1 MCNCEV
7 GPQMTN
13 CPESC
18 KMFLLSFHDGIGIA
32 GDRWKFIIEC
42 YDLSKFPVK
51 GKRWQPLRGDA
62 VYATYCL
69 VMEPTTVG
77 SLWLENDLHENEL
90 EFESYMGRSRKN
102 VRVTSHGI
110 HAEIHE
116 IWTCVAPAAPPLFH
130 AAVNP
135 CFQGESPWN
144 WSCNSVN
151 LRKSTVTWMRRHYVF
166 TVISRWSTFSST
178 VDVWN
183 INCVIFSDTHC
194 SFRPPI
200 CGTVHFM
207 RGCQCTSKIMKME
220 CQNLPLST
228 SLSVLTFQQLV

>member
-1 MCNCEV
+1 MWIPPLILV
-7 GPQMTN
+7 GYILPHRN
-13 CPESC
+13 
-18 KMFLLSFHDGIGIA
+18 A
-32 GDRWKFIIEC
+32 GRCRAQPDSVWTCLKAH
-42 YDLSKFPVK
+42 LPV
-51 GKRWQPLRGDA
+51 LRGTMTK
-62 VYATYCL
+62 YFSIL
-69 VMEPTTVG
+69 LEPTTVG

-90 EFESYMGRSRKN
+90 EFESYMGRSKKN
-102 VRVTSHGI
+102 VRVTSDGI

-135 CFQGESPWN
+135 CLQWESPWN

-178 VDVWN
+178 VNVCN

-194 SFRPPI
+194 SFGPPI
-200 CGTVHFM
+200 LWHSPFHAGV
-207 RGCQCTSKIMKME
+207 
-220 CQNLPLST
+220 
-228 SLSVLTFQQLV
+228 SVY

>member
-1 MCNCEV
+1 
-7 GPQMTN
+7 
-13 CPESC
+13 
-18 KMFLLSFHDGIGIA
+18 
-32 GDRWKFIIEC
+32 
-42 YDLSKFPVK
+42 
-51 GKRWQPLRGDA
+51 
-62 VYATYCL
+62 
-69 VMEPTTVG
+69 MELTTVG

-90 EFESYMGRSRKN
+90 ESESYMGRSRKN

-135 CFQGESPWN
+135 CLQGESPWN

-178 VDVWN
+178 VDVCN
-183 INCVIFSDTHC
+183 IKCVIFSDTHC
-194 SFRPPI
+194 SFRPPLY

>member
-1 MCNCEV
+1 MEARR
-7 GPQMTN
+7 
-13 CPESC
+13 PE
-18 KMFLLSFHDGIGIA
+18 
-32 GDRWKFIIEC
+32 
-42 YDLSKFPVK
+42 Y
-51 GKRWQPLRGDA
+51 
-62 VYATYCL
+62 TYNDIVCLCL
-69 VMEPTTVG
+69 VEPTTVG

-116 IWTCVAPAAPPLFH
+116 IWTCVAPAALPLFH

-135 CFQGESPWN
+135 CLQGESPWN

-178 VDVWN
+178 VDVCN

-200 CGTVHFM
+200 LWHSPFHAGV
-207 RGCQCTSKIMKME
+207 
-220 CQNLPLST
+220 
-228 SLSVLTFQQLV
+228 SVY

>member
-1 MCNCEV
+1 
-7 GPQMTN
+7 
-13 CPESC
+13 
-18 KMFLLSFHDGIGIA
+18 
-32 GDRWKFIIEC
+32 
-42 YDLSKFPVK
+42 
-51 GKRWQPLRGDA
+51 
-62 VYATYCL
+62 
-69 VMEPTTVG
+69 MEPTTVG

-90 EFESYMGRSRKN
+90 EFESHMGRSKKN
-102 VRVTSHGI
+102 VRVTSDGI

-135 CFQGESPWN
+135 CLQGESPWN
-144 WSCNSVN
+144 WTCNSVN
-151 LRKSTVTWMRRHYVF
+151 LRKGAVKWMRRHYVF

-178 VDVWN
+178 VNVRN

-194 SFRPPI
+194 SFGPPI
-200 CGTVHFM
+200 DGGTVHFM

>member
-1 MCNCEV
+1 
-7 GPQMTN
+7 
-13 CPESC
+13 
-18 KMFLLSFHDGIGIA
+18 
-32 GDRWKFIIEC
+32 
-42 YDLSKFPVK
+42 
-51 GKRWQPLRGDA
+51 
-62 VYATYCL
+62 
-69 VMEPTTVG
+69 MEPTTVG

-90 EFESYMGRSRKN
+90 EFESYMGRSKKN
-102 VRVTSHGI
+102 VRVTSDGI

-135 CFQGESPWN
+135 CLRGESPWN

-178 VDVWN
+178 VNVCN

-194 SFRPPI
+194 SFGPPS
-200 CGTVHFM
+200 GTVHFM